1 MSLPERLPPSVVPLP
16 LLLQCPG
23 WIELFKAPSNMK
35 EFRSNLA
42 DLNFFVRVSFFCA
55 SMLVTAAV
63 GGIMFRGS
71 SVRLK
76 HSFERDISGTP
87 QRNFPHFGRTIRLDS
102 GIS

>member
-1 MSLPERLPPSVVPLP
+1 MSWLDGVVRAAEQHERIPEQFGRP
-16 LLLQCPG
+16 
-23 WIELFKAPSNMK
+23 E
-35 EFRSNLA
+35 
-42 DLNFFVRVSFFCA
+42 FFVRVSFFCA

-63 GGIMFRGS
+63 GGIMFRGL

-87 QRNFPHFGRTIRLDS
+87 QRNFPHLAGTIRLDS